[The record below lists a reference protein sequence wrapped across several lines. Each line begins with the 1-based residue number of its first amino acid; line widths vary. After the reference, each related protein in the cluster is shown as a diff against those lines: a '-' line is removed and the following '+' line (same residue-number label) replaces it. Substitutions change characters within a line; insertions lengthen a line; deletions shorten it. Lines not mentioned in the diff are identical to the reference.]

1 MKKNIKMGYGFVLF
15 KAKKRHFYSLK
26 NFWILLYAKK
36 NINDF
41 FFKSTGSWVV
51 CFV

>member
-1 MKKNIKMGYGFVLF
+1 MEKNIKMGYGFVLF

-36 NINDF
+36 I
-41 FFKSTGSWVV
+41 
-51 CFV
+51 